1 MPILPRLLLV
11 VVPLLPAVA
20 AAQAAAEAPPAP
32 AASVAELDQRLAE
45 SFARLKVP
53 GATVAVIENDAV
65 VLSKA
70 YGLANVARQ
79 LPATPDSVFRA
90 GSISKSI
97 VGIAIMMLVEEG
109 KLDLDAKLAELA
121 PEIGFVNPW
130 ESTDPVRVAHL
141 LEHST
146 GFDDLRFSQ
155 YLIDGSGMGL
165 REAIE
170 VYGPYESRWRPGTL
184 VSYSNTPPVIA
195 GYLVEKLSGMSW
207 AEFTRQ
213 RIFEPLGMSSAHWD
227 RDPAILDRLA
237 RSYQP
242 DGVTEEP
249 YVDIPGKPAGALNVT
264 ASDLARLARMLIG
277 RGSVDG
283 VTLLRP
289 ESVARIETPRTTLAS
304 RSGLA
309 AGYGLGNVLIA
320 REKGRFHGHDGG
332 IDGFVSKY
340 EYAPGKGAGFV
351 VMANA
356 PKDEAFALAEAIKD
370 YLERDWPTPVVANV
384 PVPAADLARWS
395 GQYQTIT
402 PRQQFLALITSLV
415 QWQSASGD
423 AGTFS
428 FNDTKRT
435 HLGGGVFQKPDAAAP
450 NMVLVNEPQ
459 GVVMYTGTGANRL
472 VPAWEMWA
480 KVVYI
485 GAFAAALA
493 ASVIFMLVW
502 IPGAFRGR
510 LAERG
515 GLTIRLLPTLALLSI
530 VALAGLAMTLMSIG
544 DLEIVGKPSL
554 AAQTTY
560 ALSLAIPVLAA
571 LAALRALMP
580 AQGANRFVRGLAAL
594 TALLSIIAAIYLY
607 QYGWIGLKTWE

>member
-1 MPILPRLLLV
+1 MTRAL
-11 VVPLLPAVA
+11 
-20 AAQAAAEAPPAP
+20 QAAMAAIFLFASFAHAEEEKRPEPAK
-32 AASVAELDQRLAE
+32 SLEELDRRLADE
-45 SFARLKVP
+45 FKKSGIP
-53 GATVAVIENDAV
+53 GVSVTVIENNKI
-65 VLSKA
+65 VLTKGYGVSDIETKA
-70 YGLANVARQ
+70 PV
-79 LPATPDSVFRA
+79 TPDTVFRA
-90 GSISKSI
+90 GSISKSWTA
-97 VGIAIMMLVEEG
+97 IAVMLLVEEG
-109 KLDLDAKLAELA
+109 KLNLDAKLADLM
-121 PEIGFVNPW
+121 PEMKFDNPW
-130 ESTDPVRVAHL
+130 ETTDPIRLVHL
-141 LEHST
+141 IEHTT
-146 GFDDLRFSQ
+146 GFDDIGFRH
-155 YLIDGSGMGL
+155 YLIEGKDIPLSDAVGL
-165 REAIE
+165 
-170 VYGPYESRWRPGTL
+170 YGPYKSRWKPGTRM
-184 VSYSNTPPVIA
+184 SYCNAGPVVAGRIIEKVTGKRFQDFIA
-195 GYLVEKLSGMSW
+195 ERL
-207 AEFTRQ
+207 TR
-213 RIFEPLGMSSAHWD
+213 PLGMESAYWTKE
-227 RDPAILDRLA
+227 PQIAA
-237 RSYQP
+237 RIAKSYKD
-242 DGVTEEP
+242 DGVTPEP
-249 YVDIPGKPAGALNVT
+249 FMDIPARPSGSLNVT
-264 ASDLARLARMLIG
+264 SKDLARLPMLLLG
-277 RGSVDG
+277 RGTLDG
-283 VTLLRP
+283 VTYFKP
-289 ESVARIETPRTTLAS
+289 ETAERIEYPQTTNGVRA
-304 RSGLA
+304 GLKF
-309 AGYGLGNVLIA
+309 GYGLGVLA
-320 REKGRFHGHDGG
+320 YPGKKAVFHGHDGG

-402 PRQQFLALITSLV
+402 PRQQILALITSLV

-554 AAQTTY
+554 AAQNTY